1 MKTPDPRALLET
13 LELQYQ
19 ALAVAHERLAAGE
32 APAGIR
38 HVAIA
43 PAEMCKRRYTA
54 KAVAPVPA
62 EAPGAWWPRA
72 AAAPQPLKPGPGL
85 PAYGL
90 AGVPLPV
97 VFYDLCGLDEAGIEQ
112 AVATVEAAQ
121 RGTRAFLPVF
131 LLDRPCFL
139 PLRKRRFTFEYR
151 APAERLPAMGA
162 GAADYARGFAAFV
175 TAKWAPAQ
183 VIHLGPARFD
193 SVVAPAADEG
203 LVIAFPD
210 YARQNPYQRLAYG
223 ALPEGRLSYGT
234 LAEAVAVVEQGRR
247 VTFHLHWEDA
257 LYRNLRREAW
267 PAAQAA
273 ALAELDRLKAA
284 GGRFLWTL
292 HNIEPH
298 DLDGQ
303 AARRFMAALAARADA
318 LHLHSDWAARQ
329 AIELYD
335 ADPAK
340 LQVIP
345 HPSYRGLYP
354 AASDRATA
362 RAELGLP
369 EGRRVVLM
377 FGNLRG
383 YKGFE
388 EALEALRG
396 SGADL
401 QLVIAGR
408 AGPFDPVADVS
419 DPRVTII
426 KGYIDEVEVGRL
438 FAAADYA
445 LFPFRRISTSGS
457 LLLALTFGVPVIA
470 PAVPALAETVTHGR
484 EGLLF
489 DPADPRALAR
499 TLSAAAAQDEA
510 LRQRQGRAALARAK
524 AFPPERFGRQMAAL
538 LERLEQPAATV
549 VELPRRKQ
557 AALRVV
563 EPRQSRRSAA
573 PRRRKAAGA

>member
-32 APAGIR
+32 AAAGIR
-38 HVAIA
+38 RVAVG
-43 PAEMCKRRYTA
+43 PAETRPRRYTA
-54 KAVAPVPA
+54 KAVPSAA
-62 EAPGAWWPRA
+62 TAQPGDWWPRA
-72 AAAPQPLKPGPGL
+72 SAGPQPLKPGPGL
-85 PAYGL
+85 PACGL

-97 VFYDLCGLDEAGIEQ
+97 VFYDLCGLDETGIEQ

-151 APAERLPAMGA
+151 APARGLPAMA
-162 GAADYARGFAAFV
+162 VGAADYAKGFAAFV

-183 VIHLGPARFD
+183 VIHLGPGRFD
-193 SVVAPAADEG
+193 AAALPEADER

-210 YARQNPYQRLAYG
+210 YARQNPYQRLAYA

-234 LAEAVAVVEQGRR
+234 LAEAVAAAEQGRQ

-273 ALAELDRLKAA
+273 ALAELDRLKVA

-298 DLDGQ
+298 DLDGR

-329 AIELYD
+329 AIELFD
-335 ADPAK
+335 AEPAK
-340 LQVIP
+340 IHVIP

-354 AASDRATA
+354 VPPDRASA

-408 AGPFDPVADVS
+408 AGPYDPVADVG
-419 DPRVTII
+419 DPRVTIL
-426 KGYIDEVEVGRL
+426 KGYVDDALVSRF

-470 PAVPALAETVTHGR
+470 PAVPALAETVRDGR

-499 TLSAAAAQDEA
+499 ALTMAATQEES

-524 AFPPERFGRQMAAL
+524 AFPPERFAQQMAAL
-538 LERLEQPAATV
+538 LEELEQPEARV
-549 VELPRRKQ
+549 VELPRRKD

-563 EPRQSRRSAA
+563 ETRQSRRSAA